1 MARGMFRFGWR
12 SGLWVIAGVLAC
24 GAGCKGKDGTKVNLA
39 ALLGSYEPDCNDP
52 DAHDFACTEPRR
64 DIIDAAHAIG
74 YPYYIGHAE
83 PTALFFSRAGASG
96 YNMQWK
102 FSLPTTDPAPAQ
114 DGSSVANFELMIA
127 HWLGLALC
135 DPNSDPF
142 GACTP
147 LSDTNNP
154 STAGAAF
161 LELQFYPP
169 GFNLSNTQW
178 SVRLHINTLQ
188 DNNAFQIMNCNE
200 PTTQQ
205 YLTNDGTPGGT
216 RMLLNNGDSLRV
228 TIRDTPSGLETVVED
243 LTAGTTGSMIASG
256 ANGFVHNSDLTTCAT
271 EPFDFH
277 AMYETASPGQVVPWA
292 TLGPNVG
299 FDFEIGHWELC
310 GDASCSMLPD
320 GGDADDMGCGTRRGV
335 GGCTASD
342 NDQDGVCYNA
352 NWPDGTAAHPTSFI
366 LGAPND
372 QGVGPMSTTTSALTT
387 FDEGYTRIR
396 FKTTESTA
404 TTFYPFFTQAGTGPA
419 CRFNFG
425 NDIPGTTT
433 NNFGRAAQYNT
444 TIDNPC
450 FPGVRTTRTTYDGQT
465 TQDFH
470 DPALLG
476 ATVRDLDN
484 APVAGV
490 TVDFTLGSQTCSGV
504 TNSAG
509 RATCTIVI
517 NQPAGATTV
526 TANFAGDAANRPS
539 SASAAFTITLEEVT
553 LTSTTALLVFA
564 QNGSATLS
572 ATLLEDGVTPVAGRS
587 VTITIGSGGG
597 AQSCSGVTNA
607 AGVATCTISPV
618 TLPLGPQP
626 VTDTFVSD
634 GFYQSATNAQ
644 QALVFGF
651 LPGGGAFTLG
661 DQTAAAALVSG
672 ASVTWWGAEWSRAN
686 VQSAGG
692 APASFKG
699 FADVTTPAP
708 PACGGTFTTRPGN
721 SSAAPAASVIP
732 SYMGVITTAAASKS
746 GNTISGPITGIVVVR
761 TDPGYAPDPG
771 DPGTGTVVATFCP

>member
-1 MARGMFRFGWR
+1 MVSGRLRLGWTV
-12 SGLWVIAGVLAC
+12 GLWALAGLLAG
-24 GAGCKGKDGTKVNLA
+24 GAGCKGKDGTSLNLA
-39 ALLGSYEPDCNDP
+39 KLLGSYEPDCNDP
-52 DAHDFACTEPRR
+52 DASDRACTEPRR
-64 DIIDAAHAIG
+64 DIIDDAHASG

-135 DPNSDPF
+135 DPNSNPF

-147 LSDTNNP
+147 LSDSNNP

-188 DNNAFQIMNCNE
+188 NNNAFQKANCFE

-205 YLTNDGTPGGT
+205 YLTTDGTPGGT
-216 RMLLNNGDSLRV
+216 KLLLSNGDSLRV
-228 TIRDTPSGLETVVED
+228 TIRDTSSGLETVVED
-243 LTAGTTGSMIASG
+243 LTAGTSGSMIASG
-256 ANGFVHNSDLTTCAT
+256 ANGFIHNKDLTTCDT
-271 EPFDFH
+271 EAFDFH
-277 AMYETASPGQVVPWA
+277 AMYATASPGQVVPWA

-299 FDFEIGHWELC
+299 FDFEIGHFELC

-320 GGDADDMGCGTRRGV
+320 GGDADDAGCGTIRGI

-342 NDQDGVCYNA
+342 NDQDGVCYNP
-352 NWPDGTAAHPTSFI
+352 NWPDGTSAHPTSFI

-387 FDEGYTRIR
+387 FDEGYTRIL
-396 FKTTESTA
+396 FQTTESTA
-404 TTFYPFFTQAGTGPA
+404 TTFYPFFTQAGTGPS

-433 NNFGRAAQYNT
+433 NNFGRAAQYGT

-450 FPGVRTTRTTYDGQT
+450 FPGLRTTTITYDGV
-465 TQDFH
+465 H
-470 DPALLG
+470 DADCRDDALVG
-476 ATVRDLDN
+476 ATVRDLDG
-484 APVAGV
+484 APVVGV

-504 TNSAG
+504 TNSLG
-509 RATCTIVI
+509 RATCTILVT
-517 NQPAGATTV
+517 QSAGSTTV
-526 TANFAGDAANRPS
+526 TASFAGDAGHRPS
-539 SASAAFTITLEEVT
+539 NTSAAFSIRLEEDT
-553 LTSTTALLVFA
+553 LTSTTALQVFA

-572 ATLLEDGVTPVAGRS
+572 ATLLEDGVTPIAGRT
-587 VTITIGSGGG
+587 VTITLGSGVG
-597 AQSCSGVTNA
+597 AQSCSGVTDA

-634 GFYQSATNAQ
+634 GCFKGKTHAQ

-672 ASVTWWGAEWSRAN
+672 AHVTWWGAEWSQAN
-686 VQSAGG
+686 ALSGG
-692 APASFKG
+692 AAPASFKG
-699 FADVTTPAP
+699 FADVTMPAT

-721 SSAAPAASVIP
+721 SSAAPDASVIP
-732 SYMGVITTAAASKS
+732 AFMGVIVTSEASKS
-746 GNTISGPITGIVVVR
+746 GSTISGPISRIVVV
-761 TDPGYAPDPG
+761 TPDAGYAPNPG
-771 DPGTGTVVATFCP
+771 HPGTGTVVATFCP